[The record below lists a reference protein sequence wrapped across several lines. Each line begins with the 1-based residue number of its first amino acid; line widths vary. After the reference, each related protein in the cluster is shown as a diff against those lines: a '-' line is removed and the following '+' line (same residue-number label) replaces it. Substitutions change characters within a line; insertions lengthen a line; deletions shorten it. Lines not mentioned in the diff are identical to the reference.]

1 MLALLSPAKSL
12 DYESP
17 LPDYVQHI
25 PDYLKHPVFSTQSAQ
40 LIECARNMSVA
51 DIAALMEISPKLAE
65 QNAERFQNWQPNYP
79 ENNIRAAILAFNG
92 DVYEGLCAQTLN
104 QNTAAWAQNHILI
117 LSGLYGIL
125 RPFDALQP
133 YRLEM
138 GLPFKNPRG
147 DNLYQWWGT
156 QITDYLNQCIGDNQA
171 IVNLA
176 SQEYFKAVQP
186 KKLKV
191 PVIECVFQDYKNGA
205 FKIISFYAKRAR
217 GLMARFMA
225 EHKIKNPQDLRAFDV
240 ENYRF
245 AADASTEN
253 KLIFRRKID

>member
-17 LPDYVQHI
+17 LPDYLNGI
-25 PDYLKHPVFSTQSAQ
+25 PGYLNHPIFSAQSAQ
-40 LIECARNMSVA
+40 LIDIARRMSVQQIA
-51 DIAALMEISPKLAE
+51 DLMQISPKLAE
-65 QNAERFQNWQPNYP
+65 QNAQRFEQWSMDYP
-79 ENNIRAAILAFNG
+79 AHQIRAAILAFNG
-92 DVYEGLCAQTLN
+92 DVYEGFCAHTLH
-104 QNTAAWAQNHILI
+104 QAAAQWAQNHILI

-125 RPFDALQP
+125 RPFDALQA

-138 GLPFKNPRG
+138 GLPFQNPRG
-147 DNLYQWWGT
+147 ENLYQWWGE
-156 QITDYLNQCIGDNQA
+156 QITDYLNSHIEDNQA

-191 PVIECVFQDYKNGA
+191 PVIECVFQDYKNGT

-225 EHKIKNPQDLRAFDV
+225 EQQITQAQDLRAFDS
-240 ENYRF
+240 EGYRF
-245 AADASTEN
+245 AADVSTKN